1 MDSRGGTS
9 GGTVAGRV
17 PEDLAIVVDAGGTV
31 TVWSAGARQ
40 LLGYEAAEVV
50 GHPAARLLAAEL
62 PASTRR
68 HVADG
73 RRWAG
78 EVALRH
84 RDGERVVVRLKGTP
98 LADGDGARPWLV
110 TAADPEYTAG
120 PAEPAAEALWDLTLA
135 QLPVPVAVYDRE
147 ARLVAANEVMGR
159 VMGRTL
165 AEMRGLT
172 LWEIEPNP
180 PFDEYDRLQR
190 QVLRTGEPVFHEN
203 YGQAPGEVRGHS
215 WSMFLSPLKDGNGT
229 VQGMSAAV
237 FDTTEQYWARRRL
250 AVLNDASLRIGSTLD
265 VTRTAEELAD
275 VAVTGFADFVTVDL
289 LESVALGDE
298 PGPVPPNRPVTVR
311 RTAQRSVLDG
321 CPESVV
327 PSGGTTH
334 YPVDTPPMRALTA
347 GRGTLPQ
354 PGDPGLRAWTESSP
368 ARAESVSR
376 YRIHS
381 VMMVPLRA
389 RGVTLG
395 LVHFLRHRTPEPFS
409 EDDLLLAEEIAARAA
424 VSVDNARRYTHER
437 RTALT
442 LQRSLLP
449 DRPPDL
455 PAMEVAYRYLPAGAG
470 ADVGGD
476 WFDVIPLSGARV
488 ALVVGDVVGHGIH
501 ASATMG
507 RLRTAVRTLADVD
520 LAPDELLTQLDDLVV
535 RLDREEGPEARERAA
550 GSPGVSADET
560 HGRVPEVVTPGEVGA
575 TCLYAVYDPVSRRCT
590 MARAGHPP
598 PAVVTPDGDV
608 RFLALPSGPPL
619 GLGGL
624 PFESIEVELEE
635 GSLLALYTDGLV
647 EAADRDIEVGL
658 ELLRGALADKAGPLE
673 ETCDDVLRTVLPVRP
688 ADDIVLMLARTSALD
703 PASVRT
709 WQLPRDPA
717 AVARARKSASEQVT
731 AWGLGD
737 TAFATELIVSEL
749 VTNAVRY
756 GADPVVLRLIRDSA
770 LICEVSDGS
779 STAPHLRRARVF
791 DEGGRGLL
799 LVAQMAERWGSRQTA
814 TGKTIWAELGLSS
827 E

>member
-1 MDSRGGTS
+1 MD
-9 GGTVAGRV
+9 GRV
-17 PEDLAIVVDAGGTV
+17 PEDLAVVVDAGGTV

-40 LLGYEAAEVV
+40 LLGYEAEEVV
-50 GHPAARLLAAEL
+50 GRPAAGLLAADL
-62 PASTRR
+62 PESARR
-68 HVADG
+68 HVTVG
-73 RRWAG
+73 RRWAT

-84 RDGERVVVRLKGTP
+84 RDGGRVVVRLMATP
-98 LADGDGARPWLV
+98 LADGDGGRPWLV
-110 TAADPEYTAG
+110 TPAAPERVAG
-120 PAEPAAEALWDLTLA
+120 PVEPDAEALWDLTLA

-147 ARLVAANEVMGR
+147 ARLVSANEVMTQ
-159 VMGRTL
+159 VMGRSV

-203 YGQAPGEVRGHS
+203 FGQSPGEVRNHA
-215 WSMFLSPLKDGNGT
+215 WSMFLSPLKDESGAVRG
-229 VQGMSAAV
+229 VSAAV

-250 AVLNDASLRIGSTLD
+250 VILNDASLRIGSTLD
-265 VTRTAEELAD
+265 VTRTADELAE

-289 LESVALGDE
+289 LESVALGEE
-298 PGPVPPNRPVTVR
+298 PEPVPPNQPVTLR

-327 PSGGTTH
+327 PTGATTF
-334 YPVDTPPMRALTA
+334 YPVDTPPIRALVA
-347 GRGTLPQ
+347 GRGTLTAV
-354 PGDPGLRAWTESSP
+354 GDPGMQRWIDSSRG
-368 ARAESVSR
+368 RAEAVTR
-376 YRIHS
+376 HMIHS

-395 LVHFLRHRTPEPFS
+395 LVHFLRHRTAESFS
-409 EDDLLLAEEIAARAA
+409 EDDLLLAEEIVARAA

-455 PAMEVAYRYLPAGAG
+455 AAMQVAYRYLPAGSG

-535 RLDREEGPEARERAA
+535 RLDREEGPQTGGRAEA
-550 GSPGVSADET
+550 P
-560 HGRVPEVVTPGEVGA
+560 TPGEVGA

-598 PAVVTPDGDV
+598 PAVVTPDGEV
-608 RFLALPSGPPL
+608 RFLNLPTGPPL

-624 PFESIEVELEE
+624 PFESVEVELAE

-658 ELLRGALADKAGPLE
+658 NLLRGALADKAGPLE
-673 ETCDDVLRTVLPVRP
+673 ETCDRVLRTVLPARP

-703 PASVRT
+703 TAKVRT

-737 TAFATELIVSEL
+737 AAFATELIVSEL

-756 GADPVVLRLIRDSA
+756 GDDPVVLRLIRDSA

-814 TGKTIWAELGLSS
+814 TGKTIWAELGLPDD
-827 E
+827 

>member
-1 MDSRGGTS
+1 ME
-9 GGTVAGRV
+9 GRV
-17 PEDLAIVVDAGGTV
+17 PDDLAVVVDAGGTV

-40 LLGYEAAEVV
+40 LLGYEAGEVV
-50 GHPAARLLAAEL
+50 GRPAAGLLAADL
-62 PASTRR
+62 PESARR
-68 HVADG
+68 HVAVG
-73 RRWAG
+73 RRWAT

-84 RDGERVVVRLKGTP
+84 RYGGRVVVRLMGTP

-110 TAADPEYTAG
+110 TAAAPEHVAG
-120 PAEPAAEALWDLTLA
+120 PVEPDAEALWDLTLA

-147 ARLVAANEVMGR
+147 ARLVSANEVMTQ
-159 VMGRTL
+159 VMGRSV

-172 LWEIEPNP
+172 LSEIEPNP

-203 YGQAPGEVRGHS
+203 FGQSPGEVRNHA
-215 WSMFLSPLKDGNGT
+215 WSMFLSPLKDESGAVRG
-229 VQGMSAAV
+229 VSAAV

-250 AVLNDASLRIGSTLD
+250 AILNDASLRIGSTLD
-265 VTRTAEELAD
+265 VTRTADELAE

-289 LESVALGDE
+289 LESVALGEE
-298 PGPVPPNRPVTVR
+298 PEPVPPNQPVTLR
-311 RTAQRSVLDG
+311 RTSQRSVLDG

-327 PSGGTTH
+327 PTGATTF
-334 YPVDTPPMRALTA
+334 YPVDTPPMRALVA
-347 GRGTLPQ
+347 GRGTLTAA
-354 PGDPGLRAWTESSP
+354 GDPGMQRWIESSRG
-368 ARAESVSR
+368 RAEAVAR
-376 YRIHS
+376 HMIHS

-395 LVHFLRHRTPEPFS
+395 LVHFLRHRTAESFS
-409 EDDLLLAEEIAARAA
+409 EDDLLLAEEIVARAA

-455 PAMEVAYRYLPAGAG
+455 AAMQVAYRYLPAGSG

-535 RLDREEGPEARERAA
+535 RLDREEGPQTGGRAEAA
-550 GSPGVSADET
+550 
-560 HGRVPEVVTPGEVGA
+560 TPGEVGA

-598 PAVVTPDGDV
+598 PAVVTPDGEV
-608 RFLALPSGPPL
+608 RFLNLPTGPPL

-624 PFESIEVELEE
+624 PFESVEVELAE

-647 EAADRDIEVGL
+647 EAADRDIEDGL
-658 ELLRGALADKAGPLE
+658 DLLRGALADKAGPLE
-673 ETCDDVLRTVLPVRP
+673 ETCDQVLRTVLPARP

-703 PASVRT
+703 SSKVRT

-731 AWGLGD
+731 AWGLD
-737 TAFATELIVSEL
+737 DAAFATELIVSEL

-756 GADPVVLRLIRDSA
+756 GDDPVVLRLIRDSA

-814 TGKTIWAELGLSS
+814 TGKTIWAELGLPGD
-827 E
+827 

>member
-1 MDSRGGTS
+1 ME
-9 GGTVAGRV
+9 GRV
-17 PEDLAIVVDAGGTV
+17 PDDLAVVVDAGGTV

-40 LLGYEAAEVV
+40 LLGYEAGEVV
-50 GHPAARLLAAEL
+50 GRPAAGLLAADL
-62 PASTRR
+62 PESARR
-68 HVADG
+68 HVAVG
-73 RRWAG
+73 RRWAT

-84 RDGERVVVRLKGTP
+84 RYGGRVVVRLMGTP

-110 TAADPEYTAG
+110 TAAAPEHVAG
-120 PAEPAAEALWDLTLA
+120 PVEPDAEALWDLTLA

-147 ARLVAANEVMGR
+147 ARLVSANEVMTQ
-159 VMGRTL
+159 VMGRSV

-172 LWEIEPNP
+172 LSEIEPNP

-203 YGQAPGEVRGHS
+203 FGQAPGEVRNHA
-215 WSMFLSPLKDGNGT
+215 WSMFLSPLKDESGVVRG
-229 VQGMSAAV
+229 VSAAV

-250 AVLNDASLRIGSTLD
+250 AILNDASLRIGSSLD
-265 VTRTAEELAD
+265 VTRTAEELAE

-289 LESVALGDE
+289 LESVALGEE
-298 PGPVPPNRPVTVR
+298 PEPVPPNRPVTLR

-327 PSGGTTH
+327 PTGGTTF
-334 YPVDTPPMRALTA
+334 YPVDTPPLRALVA
-347 GRGTLPQ
+347 GRGTLTAA
-354 PGDPGLRAWTESSP
+354 GDPGMQTWIESSRG
-368 ARAESVSR
+368 RAEAVTR
-376 YRIHS
+376 HMIHS

-395 LVHFLRHRTPEPFS
+395 LVHFLRHRTAESFS
-409 EDDLLLAEEIAARAA
+409 EDDLLLAEEIVARAA

-455 PAMEVAYRYLPAGAG
+455 AAMQVAYRYLPAGSG

-535 RLDREEGPEARERAA
+535 RLDREEGPQTGGRAEAA
-550 GSPGVSADET
+550 
-560 HGRVPEVVTPGEVGA
+560 TPGEVGA

-598 PAVVTPDGDV
+598 PAVVTPDGEV
-608 RFLALPSGPPL
+608 RFLNLPTGPPL

-624 PFESIEVELEE
+624 PFESVEVELAE

-647 EAADRDIEVGL
+647 EAADRDIEDGL
-658 ELLRGALADKAGPLE
+658 DLLRGALADKAGPLE
-673 ETCDDVLRTVLPVRP
+673 ETCDQVLRTVLPARP

-703 PASVRT
+703 SSKVRT

-731 AWGLGD
+731 AWGLD
-737 TAFATELIVSEL
+737 DAAFATELIVSEL

-756 GADPVVLRLIRDSA
+756 GDDPVVLRLIRDSA

-814 TGKTIWAELGLSS
+814 TGKTIWAELGLPGD
-827 E
+827 

>member
-1 MDSRGGTS
+1 MDSRGSTP
-9 GGTVAGRV
+9 GGTVDGRV
-17 PEDLAIVVDAGGTV
+17 PEDLAVVVDAGGTV

-40 LLGYEAAEVV
+40 LLGYEAEEVV
-50 GHPAARLLAAEL
+50 GRPAAGLLAADL
-62 PASTRR
+62 PESGRR
-68 HVADG
+68 HVAVG
-73 RRWAG
+73 RRWTT

-84 RDGERVVVRLKGTP
+84 RNGGRVVVRLMGTP
-98 LADGDGARPWLV
+98 LADGDGGRPWLV
-110 TAADPEYTAG
+110 TAAAPEHVAG
-120 PAEPAAEALWDLTLA
+120 PVEPDAEALWDLTLA

-147 ARLVAANEVMGR
+147 ARLVSANEVMTQ
-159 VMGRTL
+159 VMGRSV

-172 LWEIEPNP
+172 LWEMEPNP

-203 YGQAPGEVRGHS
+203 FGQSPGEVRNHA
-215 WSMFLSPLKDGNGT
+215 WSMFLSPLKDESGVVRG
-229 VQGMSAAV
+229 VSAAV

-250 AVLNDASLRIGSTLD
+250 AILNDASLRIGSTLD
-265 VTRTAEELAD
+265 VTRTADELAE

-289 LESVALGDE
+289 LESVALGEE
-298 PGPVPPNRPVTVR
+298 PEPVPPNRPVTLR
-311 RTAQRSVLDG
+311 RTAQRSVLAG

-327 PSGGTTH
+327 PTGGTTF
-334 YPVDTPPMRALTA
+334 YPVDTPPMRALVA
-347 GRGTLPQ
+347 GRGTLTAA
-354 PGDPGLRAWTESSP
+354 GDPGMQRWIESSRG
-368 ARAESVSR
+368 RAEAVAR
-376 YRIHS
+376 HMIHS

-395 LVHFLRHRTPEPFS
+395 LVHFLRHRTAEPFS
-409 EDDLLLAEEIAARAA
+409 EDDLLLAEEIVARAA

-437 RTALT
+437 RTALA

-455 PAMEVAYRYLPAGAG
+455 AAMQVAYRYLPAGSG

-535 RLDREEGPEARERAA
+535 RLDREEGPQTGGRA
-550 GSPGVSADET
+550 ET
-560 HGRVPEVVTPGEVGA
+560 PMPGEVGA

-598 PAVVTPDGDV
+598 PAVVTPDGEV
-608 RFLALPSGPPL
+608 RFLNLPTGPPL

-624 PFESIEVELEE
+624 PFESVEVELAE

-658 ELLRGALADKAGPLE
+658 NLLRGALADKAGPLE
-673 ETCDDVLRTVLPVRP
+673 ETCDRVLRTVLPASP

-703 PASVRT
+703 TARVRT
-709 WQLPRDPA
+709 WQLPREPA

-731 AWGLGD
+731 AWGLD
-737 TAFATELIVSEL
+737 DAAFATELIVSEL

-756 GADPVVLRLIRDSA
+756 GEDPVVLRLIRDSA

-779 STAPHLRRARVF
+779 SMAPHLRRARVF

-799 LVAQMAERWGSRQTA
+799 LVAQMAQRWGSRQTA
-814 TGKTIWAELGLSS
+814 TGKTIWAELGLPVD
-827 E
+827 

>member
-1 MDSRGGTS
+1 MDSRGGTP
-9 GGTVAGRV
+9 GGTVEGRV
-17 PEDLAIVVDAGGTV
+17 PEDLAVVVDAGGTI
-31 TVWSAGARQ
+31 TVWSAGARE
-40 LLGYEAAEVV
+40 LLGYEAEEVV
-50 GHPAARLLAAEL
+50 GRPAAGLLAADL
-62 PASTRR
+62 PESARR
-68 HVADG
+68 HVAVG
-73 RRWAG
+73 RRWAT

-84 RDGERVVVRLKGTP
+84 RGGGRVVVRLKATP
-98 LADGDGARPWLV
+98 LTDGDGARPWLV
-110 TAADPEYTAG
+110 TTAAPEHMAG
-120 PAEPAAEALWDLTLA
+120 PAEPDAEALWDLTLA
-135 QLPVPVAVYDRE
+135 QLPVPVAVYDTE
-147 ARLVAANEVMGR
+147 ARLVSANEVMTR
-159 VMGRTL
+159 VMGRSV

-172 LWEIEPNP
+172 LWEIEPTP

-203 YGQAPGEVRGHS
+203 YGQAPGEVRGHA
-215 WSMFLSPLKDGNGT
+215 WSMFLSPLKDGSGT
-229 VQGMSAAV
+229 VRGMSAAV

-265 VTRTAEELAD
+265 VARTADELAE
-275 VAVTGFADFVTVDL
+275 VAVSGFADFVTVDL
-289 LESVALGDE
+289 LESVALGEE
-298 PGPVPPNRPVTVR
+298 PEPVPPDRPVTVR
-311 RTAQRSVLDG
+311 RTAQRSVLGG

-327 PSGGTTH
+327 PTGERTF
-334 YPVDTPPMRALTA
+334 YPVDTPPMRALIA
-347 GRGTLPQ
+347 GRGTR
-354 PGDPGLRAWTESSP
+354 PGPLAPGMREWVASSP
-368 ARAESVSR
+368 ARAESVAAYS
-376 YRIHS
+376 IHS

-395 LVHFLRHRTPEPFS
+395 LVHFLRHRTTESFS
-409 EDDLLLAEEIAARAA
+409 EDDLLLAEEIVARAA

-455 PAMEVAYRYLPAGAG
+455 AAMEVAYRYLPAGSG

-488 ALVVGDVVGHGIH
+488 ALVVGDVVGHGVH

-535 RLDREEGPEARERAA
+535 RLDREVGPETRDGGTSEAA
-550 GSPGVSADET
+550 PA
-560 HGRVPEVVTPGEVGA
+560 GEVGA
-575 TCLYAVYDPVSRRCT
+575 TCVYAVYDPVSRRCT

-598 PAVVTPDGDV
+598 PAVVTPDGEV
-608 RFLALPSGPPL
+608 RFLDLPTGPPL

-624 PFESIEVELEE
+624 PFESVEVELEE

-658 ELLRGALADKAGPLE
+658 NLLRGALADKAGPLE
-673 ETCDDVLRTVLPVRP
+673 DTCDEVLRTVLPVRP

-703 PASVRT
+703 TARVRT
-709 WQLPRDPA
+709 WDLPRDPA

-737 TAFATELIVSEL
+737 AAFATELIVSEL

-756 GADPVVLRLIRDSA
+756 GDDPVVLRLIRDSA

-814 TGKTIWAELGLSS
+814 TGKTIWAELGLP
-827 E
+827 EEQQTER

>member
-1 MDSRGGTS
+1 MDSRGGTP
-9 GGTVAGRV
+9 GGTVDERV
-17 PEDLAIVVDAGGTV
+17 PEDLAVVVDAGGTV

-40 LLGYEAAEVV
+40 LLGYVAEEVV
-50 GHPAARLLAAEL
+50 GRPAAGLLAADL
-62 PASTRR
+62 PESARR
-68 HVADG
+68 HVAGG
-73 RRWAG
+73 RRWAT

-84 RDGERVVVRLKGTP
+84 RDGGRVVVRLKGTP
-98 LADGDGARPWLV
+98 LEDGDGARPWLV
-110 TAADPEYTAG
+110 TAAAPERVAG
-120 PAEPAAEALWDLTLA
+120 PVEPDAEALWDLTLA

-147 ARLVAANEVMGR
+147 ARLVSANEVMTQM
-159 VMGRTL
+159 MGRSV

-203 YGQAPGEVRGHS
+203 FGQAPGEVRDHA
-215 WSMFLSPLKDGNGT
+215 WSMFLSPLKDESGAVRGL
-229 VQGMSAAV
+229 SAAV

-250 AVLNDASLRIGSTLD
+250 AILNDASLRIGSTLD
-265 VTRTAEELAD
+265 VTRTADELAE

-289 LESVALGDE
+289 LESVALGEE
-298 PGPVPPNRPVTVR
+298 PEPVPPNRPVTLR

-327 PSGGTTH
+327 PTGATTF
-334 YPVDTPPMRALTA
+334 YPVDTPPIRALVA
-347 GRGTLPQ
+347 GRGTLTAA
-354 PGDPGLRAWTESSP
+354 GDPGMRRWIESSRG
-368 ARAESVSR
+368 RAEAVTR
-376 YRIHS
+376 HMIHS

-395 LVHFLRHRTPEPFS
+395 LVHFLRHRTAESFS
-409 EDDLLLAEEIAARAA
+409 KDDLLLAEEIVARAA

-455 PAMEVAYRYLPAGAG
+455 AAMQVAYRYLPAGSG

-535 RLDREEGPEARERAA
+535 RLDREEGPQTGGRAGA
-550 GSPGVSADET
+550 PA
-560 HGRVPEVVTPGEVGA
+560 PGEVGA

-598 PAVVTPDGDV
+598 PAVVTPDGEV
-608 RFLALPSGPPL
+608 RFLNLPTGPPL

-624 PFESIEVELEE
+624 PFESVEVELAE

-658 ELLRGALADKAGPLE
+658 SLLRGALADKAGPLE
-673 ETCDDVLRTVLPVRP
+673 ETCDRVLRTVLPARP

-703 PASVRT
+703 TARVRT
-709 WQLPRDPA
+709 WELPRDPA

-731 AWGLGD
+731 AWGLD
-737 TAFATELIVSEL
+737 DAAFATELIVSEL

-756 GADPVVLRLIRDSA
+756 GDDPVVLRLIRDTA

-814 TGKTIWAELGLSS
+814 TGKTIWAELRLPAD
-827 E
+827 